1 MIEKL
6 RNTPIYGCSADGE
19 TFGTVGIA
27 PPTREELMEKL
38 NEVINWANELEER
51 LNKLEKKGGTQ

>member
-6 RNTPIYGCSADGE
+6 CNTPIYGCTADGE
-19 TFGTVGIA
+19 TFGAVGIA
-27 PPTREELMEKL
+27 SPTSEELMEKL

-51 LNKLEKKGGTQ
+51 LNKLENKGE